1 MKNLL
6 IIILYA
12 FSIIKTE
19 AQIPSQ
25 EFDKA
30 KMEYKGTKAVQA
42 KMLMRQVEL
51 WGKINE
57 KEAKLDA
64 SYLSLLTTKIT
75 ITNVQLQK
83 YLSTNNISD
92 AEIGGNIK
100 SLLSSIDVG
109 TKKVFA
115 KYFVI
120 HDVSTPVYN
129 TTFPSNINDKTWSF
143 NDVSRWNKKVTHVY
157 LTRTGKS
164 KTVADFS
171 EGLRA
176 TKFELKTI
184 GTPSRGLFLHIE
196 LIQPRVY
203 PPGNEGNAP
212 VAPKPGFTDAQ
223 YERLALLYICSS
235 FRKGEWLVPAFH
247 ADIDQGIS
255 DGHDD
260 PQNFETQKFTDQ
272 ILKLLEAIKKK

>member
-6 IIILYA
+6 IIIL
-12 FSIIKTE
+12 FVFNITKIE

-25 EFDKA
+25 EFDKV
-30 KMEYKGTKAVQA
+30 KMEYKGTKSVQA
-42 KMLMRQVEL
+42 KLLMRHVEM
-51 WGKINE
+51 WGKISE

-64 SYLSLLTTKIT
+64 AYLDLLSSSIGITKEQI
-75 ITNVQLQK
+75 QK
-83 YLSTNNISD
+83 YLSSKNITNN
-92 AEIGGNIK
+92 EIGGDINSPI
-100 SLLSSIDVG
+100 SSVTAG
-109 TKKVFA
+109 GKKVFA

-120 HDVSTPVYN
+120 HDVSTPALEHN
-129 TTFPSNINDKTWSF
+129 FPQDINEESWSF
-143 NDVSRWNKKVTHVY
+143 NNLDRWNKKVTHVY
-157 LTRTGKS
+157 LARTGKS

-176 TKFELKTI
+176 TKFELKTL
-184 GTPSRGLFLHIE
+184 GTPSRGLYIHIE

-203 PPGNEGNAP
+203 PPGNIGNAP

-247 ADIDQGIS
+247 ADIDQNIS

-260 PQNFETQKFTDQ
+260 PQNFETQKFTDKVMQ
-272 ILKLLEAIKKK
+272 VLLDIKKN